1 MVAYKYKNEEIIKL
15 LYYLCLLFFPLSM
28 FSQSAVTR
36 VVVDDQN
43 LPISSVNVFI
53 DNSQRGTVTDFN
65 ANYSNNNAKLGE
77 VIVFSHLGFETQ
89 RVTYKGQQELNI
101 SLESST
107 GKGEPDEI
115 VLIGYGIQKKM
126 KS

>member
-53 DNSQRGTVTDFN
+53 DNSQEELLQILMLTI
-65 ANYSNNNAKLGE
+65 
-77 VIVFSHLGFETQ
+77 VIIMQ
-89 RVTYKGQQELNI
+89 N
-101 SLESST
+101 
-107 GKGEPDEI
+107 
-115 VLIGYGIQKKM
+115 
-126 KS
+126 